1 MMLVNMLII
10 AGVLLLLFLLLI
22 IVACVINAG
31 RISREEEKYQQMI
44 SQKWETINKGNNPY
58 DIAKDSPLFCLAMNK
73 PVRELDFKKMRGCSP
88 SKCAYC
94 NLSVFRDL

>member
-10 AGVLLLLFLLLI
+10 AGVLLLLFSLLI

-31 RISREEEKYQQMI
+31 RISREEEKQ
-44 SQKWETINKGNNPY
+44 WEVLIKGNNPP
-58 DIAKDSPLFCLAMNK
+58 DTAKDSPLFCLAMNK

>member
-10 AGVLLLLFLLLI
+10 AGVLLLLFFLFI

-31 RISREEEKYQQMI
+31 RISREEEKQ
-44 SQKWETINKGNNPY
+44 WEVLIKRNSPP

-88 SKCAYC
+88 YRCASC

>member
-1 MMLVNMLII
+1 MMLINTLII
-10 AGVLLLLFLLLI
+10 AGVLLLLFSLLI

-31 RISREEEKYQQMI
+31 RISREEEKW
-44 SQKWETINKGNNPY
+44 WETFNKDNNLP

>member
-10 AGVLLLLFLLLI
+10 AGVLLLMFSLLI

-31 RISREEEKYQQMI
+31 RISREEEKL
-44 SQKWETINKGNNPY
+44 WETFNKGNNPY

-88 SKCAYC
+88 NKCAYC